1 MADPRILVQD
11 HLELT
16 RRYFLG
22 LGTAGI
28 GGLVALPAWA
38 DSPDG
43 KLPPVP
49 LQLDAGGRPR
59 EWPMRYAIAH
69 WVYLVTDVP
78 PGRYHL
84 RCRTIDAR
92 GAAQPMPRPFPKS
105 GNNGIQRAEVV
116 VES

>member
-1 MADPRILVQD
+1 F
-11 HLELT
+11 T
-16 RRYFLG
+16 RGDWKDAVVLPPPERWG
-22 LGTAGI
+22 
-28 GGLVALPAWA
+28 GGL
-38 DSPDG
+38 PDG

-69 WVYLVTDVP
+69 WVYVVADVP

-84 RCRTIDAR
+84 RCRTIDAK

-116 VES
+116 VEP